1 MICVN
6 TLTEELKGATTHE
19 AWGWLKRLPDGSV
32 EMVSDGEKPPHT
44 SYQTEQMEMM
54 L

>member
-6 TLTEELKGATTHE
+6 TLTEELKGATTQRHE
-19 AWGWLKRLPDGSV
+19 GGLKDYL
-32 EMVSDGEKPPHT
+32 MA
-44 SYQTEQMEMM
+44 